1 MSLIPFAPFF
11 TADFLAPFFA
21 LLFPSR
27 PRRLV
32 IGDVLLHG
40 RARNS
45 APASALTEQNSVA
58 ISSVR
63 GKKIGV

>member
-1 MSLIPFAPFF
+1 
-11 TADFLAPFFA
+11 
-21 LLFPSR
+21 
-27 PRRLV
+27 
-32 IGDVLLHG
+32 VLLHG